1 MTRQGG
7 YEDVIIIAEGNE
19 IDLPKLQ
26 PQTNVFKKICIATVY
41 LIKICYWIQWGCK
54 FTEML
59 LWGLDLMSLHII
71 KWKYMV
77 KRPKEGMDYM
87 GGEVKKGWVSSVHS
101 LSEANNNCKCR

>member
-41 LIKICYWIQWGCK
+41 LI
-54 FTEML
+54 
-59 LWGLDLMSLHII
+59 
-71 KWKYMV
+71 
-77 KRPKEGMDYM
+77 
-87 GGEVKKGWVSSVHS
+87 
-101 LSEANNNCKCR
+101 